1 MGYFSLSD
9 ILLLVL
15 QDNLKY
21 VFTWKKITI
30 FLFIDILETKL
41 QFAIWG
47 QQVHLLLSQVRCPG
61 TVPDSVSCLKW
72 QLPVPSRLEWAWTQG
87 HWDATLGHTGIPL
100 WNLKS
105 TPSPSLELT
114 TTAWALWYGQKNRF
128 SLLEQG
134 WPLSLPQAVHSVCEL
149 IIYPLSPLSATLTTP
164 LAYCSLFPNEQ
175 QAAIFPWLPVLL
187 RLYANKVLL
196 ILLPRHWWPC
206 RTMGRKVPALLSSVI
221 CDSWPFLMYILL
233 SHL

>member
-114 TTAWALWYGQKNRF
+114 TTAWALWYGQKNRLF
-128 SLLEQG
+128 IGAGLAIESPPGSSQCL
-134 WPLSLPQAVHSVCEL
+134 WA
-149 IIYPLSPLSATLTTP
+149 YYLSPVPPFCHPHNSPCLLQP
-164 LAYCSLFPNEQ
+164 LPKWTASSYFPM
-175 QAAIFPWLPVLL
+175 AASFV
-187 RLYANKVLL
+187 
-196 ILLPRHWWPC
+196 
-206 RTMGRKVPALLSSVI
+206 TSI
-221 CDSWPFLMYILL
+221 CK
-233 SHL
+233 